1 MIHNLVIV
9 DGRKLKD
16 WNSFHREFSRVFGF
30 PEFYG
35 KNMNAWIDC
44 MSSLSDPED
53 GMSTV
58 TCAKGQMVILQVE
71 HAAELKANHR
81 DLYEALVDCSAFVNW
96 RLIEVG
102 EPPVLALSFNA

>member
-1 MIHNLVIV
+1 MIHNLVVV

-16 WNSFHREFSRVFGF
+16 WDSFHQEFAKVFGF

-35 KNMNAWIDC
+35 KNLDAWIDC

-53 GMSTV
+53 GMSLV
-58 TCAKGQMVILQVE
+58 HCAKGQVVILQVE
-71 HAAELKANHR
+71 YAAELKANHR
-81 DLYEALVDCSAFVNW
+81 DIYEALVECAAFVNW
-96 RLIEVG
+96 RLIGVG